1 MPTIK
6 DVAKRAGV
14 SPMTVSRVLNNA
26 SNVKPSTREKV
37 LEAVEELGYV
47 PSGVAK
53 SLRSKRTHTLAL
65 LVPDGANAFWTTVA
79 RGVEDAAQDRGYS
92 VLLCNTDENPTKQ
105 QNYLDVVIRQ
115 QVDGVVIAACDT
127 DAQNLDKLRRARI
140 PTVAIDRYIKGWD
153 VDTVMGDSIAGA
165 RALVRHLIGLGHQRI
180 AMLSGPATTSTAS
193 DRVVGYRI
201 ALDEAGLAYDP
212 RLVKEGEYRALSG
225 ERLTQQ
231 LLGEGLAPTAIFAAN
246 NALLLG
252 AIVALEKRGLR
263 VPQDIALVCFG
274 DLPNT
279 SHFFPFLT
287 VADFASY
294 EMGVNA
300 AQLLFSRLEA
310 EVELKRRCV
319 VLPSRLI
326 VRHSCG
332 SKMAGD
338 GESTFRLSVPIPS
351 DEERQILVKPLSP
364 EEVRGFSDYLAGI
377 PPEILQVEPQPSAFE
392 KSDVGRLLTVLQH
405 QEADRIP
412 HLELGIASKGVYEY
426 VLEREIETNSEH
438 AGLGGLAISPVDRVE
453 FAQRLGMDAVVC
465 RLAWQPGR
473 LAWQPGRLAWQ
484 PDRLSWQPE
493 GEPEGAQGWVQTWSD
508 LEKLESPQSLASQLG
523 CLERH
528 LRAAQGTGVGVVVS
542 LPSFFS
548 GALQALGISDLSS
561 FRQDRP
567 FLEAAIDMLLDYWTR
582 MMWAVCDRFASD
594 LAFVQVDEDLSAAD
608 GDIELFMEIYPRRM
622 ERLIAPA
629 RQHGKLVALHTG
641 GKLDK
646 LLPMVHDIGFEIFYP
661 IQLDAGAALEIKKA
675 WSGRLALI
683 GEFPAPLLASA
694 GLDEIEAQVRETC
707 HRLAPGGGYAIGSSL
722 EIIDTIPP
730 ENFVAMTRAVHR
742 YGRYGS
748 LGSTVADRAHSDGR
762 HPDA

>member
-1 MPTIK
+1 
-6 DVAKRAGV
+6 
-14 SPMTVSRVLNNA
+14 MTVSRVLNDA
-26 SNVKPSTREKV
+26 SNVRPSTREKV
-37 LEAVEELGYV
+37 LAAVEELGYV

-105 QNYLDVVIRQ
+105 QSYLDVVIRQ
-115 QVDGVVIAACDT
+115 QVDGVIIAPCDT
-127 DAQNLDKLRRARI
+127 DAQKLDKLRRTGV
-140 PTVAIDRYIKGWD
+140 PTVVIDRYIKGWD
-153 VDTVMGDSIAGA
+153 VDTVMGDSIGGA
-165 RALVRHLIGLGHQRI
+165 RALVRHLIGLGHEQI
-180 AMLSGPATTSTAS
+180 AVLSGPATTSTAS

-201 ALDEAGLAYDP
+201 ALAEAGLPYDP

-263 VPQDIALVCFG
+263 VPQDIAMVCFG

-279 SHFFPFLT
+279 ARFFPFLT
-287 VADFASY
+287 VADFPSY

-300 AQLLFSRLEA
+300 AQLLFSRVEA
-310 EVELKRRCV
+310 EVDLKRRCV

-338 GESTFRLSVPIPS
+338 RESAFRLSVPVPS
-351 DEERQILVKPLSP
+351 EDEHQVLVKPLSP
-364 EEVRGFSDYLAGI
+364 KEVGEFSEYLVGI
-377 PPEILQVEPQPSAFE
+377 PSEILQVEEQPSRFE
-392 KSDVGRLLTVLQH
+392 KSDVGRLLIVLQH
-405 QEADRIP
+405 READRIP
-412 HLELGIASKGVYEY
+412 HLELGITNKAVYEY
-426 VLEREIETNSEH
+426 VLEREVETNSGR

-465 RLAWQPGR
+465 CLA
-473 LAWQPGRLAWQ
+473 
-484 PDRLSWQPE
+484 WQPE
-493 GEPEGAQGWVQTWSD
+493 GELKGTPGWVKTWSD
-508 LEKLESPQSLASQLG
+508 LEKLESPRSLASQLG
-523 CLERH
+523 CLEGH

-542 LPSFFS
+542 LPSFFN
-548 GALQALGISDLSS
+548 GALQALGIGDLGSCH
-561 FRQDRP
+561 QDRP
-567 FLEAAIDMLLDYWTR
+567 FLEAAIDTLLDYWKR

-594 LAFVQVDEDLSAAD
+594 LAFVQVDEDLSAAE
-608 GDIELFMEIYPRRM
+608 GDAELFMEIYPQRM

-629 RQHGKLVALHTG
+629 KQHGKLVALHAG

-646 LLPMVHDIGFEIFYP
+646 LLSTVHKIGFQILYP
-661 IQLDAGAALEIKKA
+661 SQLDADTALEIKNA

-683 GEFPAPLLASA
+683 GEFPAPLLATASIE
-694 GLDEIEAQVRETC
+694 EIETQVREIC
-707 HRLAPGGGYAIGSSL
+707 SRLGPGGGYAIGSSSA
-722 EIIDTIPP
+722 IADTVPP

-742 YGRYGS
+742 YGRYRS
-748 LGSTVADRAHSDGR
+748 LGSTVPGTGSSQDATPLHGKESD
-762 HPDA
+762 DDETTDD

>member
-1 MPTIK
+1 
-6 DVAKRAGV
+6 
-14 SPMTVSRVLNNA
+14 MTVSRVLNNA
-26 SNVKPSTREKV
+26 SNVKPSTRERV

-105 QNYLDVVIRQ
+105 QNYLDLVIRQ
-115 QVDGVVIAACDT
+115 QVDGVVLAACNT

-153 VDTVMGDSIAGA
+153 VDTVMGDSITGA

-201 ALDEAGLAYDP
+201 ALAEAGLAYDP
-212 RLVKEGEYRALSG
+212 RLMKEGEYRALSG

-326 VRHSCG
+326 IRHSCG
-332 SKMAGD
+332 SKMAGG

-351 DEERQILVKPLSP
+351 EEDRQILVKPLSP
-364 EEVRGFSDYLAGI
+364 GEVLGFSDYLAGI
-377 PPEILQVEPQPSAFE
+377 PPEILQVEQQPSTFE
-392 KSDVGRLLTVLQH
+392 KSVVGRLLTVLQH
-405 QEADRIP
+405 QESDRIP
-412 HLELGIASKGVYEY
+412 HLELGIASKGVYKY
-426 VLEREIETNSEH
+426 VLERELETNSGH
-438 AGLGGLAISPVDRVE
+438 AGLGGLSISQIDRVE
-453 FAQRLGMDAVVC
+453 FAQRLGMDAVAC
-465 RLAWQPGR
+465 RLAWQP
-473 LAWQPGRLAWQ
+473 
-484 PDRLSWQPE
+484 E
-493 GEPEGAQGWVQTWSD
+493 GGLDGAQGWVKTWSD

-542 LPSFFS
+542 LPSFFAS
-548 GALQALGISDLSS
+548 ALQALGISDLSS
-561 FRQDRP
+561 CHQDRP

-594 LAFVQVDEDLSAAD
+594 LAFVQVDEDLSAAE
-608 GDIELFMEIYPRRM
+608 GDAELFMEIYPRRM

-629 RQHGKLVALHTG
+629 KQHGKLVALHSG

-646 LLPMVHDIGFEIFYP
+646 LLPMVHKVGFEIIYP
-661 IQLDAGAALEIKKA
+661 IQLDAGAVLEIKKT

-694 GLDEIEAQVRETC
+694 SPDEIEAQVRETC
-707 HRLAPGGGYAIGSSL
+707 RRLAPGGGYAIGSSS
-722 EIIDTIPP
+722 EITDTVPP

-748 LGSTVADRAHSDGR
+748 LGSTVADGP
-762 HPDA
+762 HPSA

>member
-14 SPMTVSRVLNNA
+14 SPMTVSRVLNKA

-115 QVDGVVIAACDT
+115 QVDGVVIAPCST

-140 PTVAIDRYIKGWD
+140 PTVVIDRYIKGWD
-153 VDTVMGDSIAGA
+153 VDTVMGDSITGA
-165 RALVRHLIGLGHQRI
+165 RALVRHLIGVGHQRI

-201 ALDEAGLAYDP
+201 ALAEAGLAYDP

-300 AQLLFSRLEA
+300 AQLLFSRVDA
-310 EVELKRRCV
+310 GVELKRRCV

-351 DEERQILVKPLSP
+351 EEDRQILVKPLSP
-364 EEVRGFSDYLAGI
+364 EEVLGFSDYLAGI
-377 PPEILQVEPQPSAFE
+377 PPEILQVEQLPSPFE
-392 KSDVGRLLTVLQH
+392 KSDVGRLLTVLRH

-412 HLELGIASKGVYEY
+412 YLELGIASKGMYEY
-426 VLEREIETNSEH
+426 VLERELETNSGH

-453 FAQRLGMDAVVC
+453 FAQRLGMDAVAC
-465 RLAWQPGR
+465 RLT
-473 LAWQPGRLAWQ
+473 
-484 PDRLSWQPE
+484 WQPE
-493 GEPEGAQGWVQTWSD
+493 GEFEGAQGWVKTWSD

-542 LPSFFS
+542 LPSFFA

-561 FRQDRP
+561 CHQDRP
-567 FLEAAIDMLLDYWTR
+567 FLEAAIDMLLDHWTR

-594 LAFVQVDEDLSAAD
+594 LAFVQVDEDLSAAE
-608 GDIELFMEIYPRRM
+608 GDVELFMEIYPRRM
-622 ERLIAPA
+622 ERLIEPA
-629 RQHGKLVALHTG
+629 KQHGKLVALHTR
-641 GKLDK
+641 GKLDN
-646 LLPMVHDIGFEIFYP
+646 LLPVVHEIGFEIVYP
-661 IQLDAGAALEIKKA
+661 IQLDAEAALEIKRT
-675 WSGRLALI
+675 WSGQLALI
-683 GEFPAPLLASA
+683 GEFPVPLLVSA

-707 HRLAPGGGYAIGSSL
+707 RRLAPGGGYAIGSSS
-722 EIIDTIPP
+722 EITDTVPP
-730 ENFVAMTRAVHR
+730 EKFVAMTRAVHR

-748 LGSTVADRAHSDGR
+748 LGSTVADSAHPDGL

>member
-14 SPMTVSRVLNNA
+14 SPMTVSRVLNDA
-26 SNVKPSTREKV
+26 SNVRPSTREKV
-37 LEAVEELGYV
+37 LAAVEELGYV

-79 RGVEDAAQDRGYS
+79 RGVADAAQDRGYS
-92 VLLCNTDENPTKQ
+92 VLLCNTDENPAKQ

-115 QVDGVVIAACDT
+115 QVDGVVIAPCDT
-127 DAQNLDKLRRARI
+127 DAVNLDKLRRAGV

-153 VDTVMGDSIAGA
+153 VDTVMGDSIGGA
-165 RALVRHLIGLGHQRI
+165 RALVRHLIGLGHERI
-180 AMLSGPATTSTAS
+180 AVLSGPATTSTAS

-201 ALDEAGLAYDP
+201 ALAEAGLPYDP

-252 AIVALEKRGLR
+252 AILALEKRGLR
-263 VPQDIALVCFG
+263 VPQDIAMVCFG

-279 SHFFPFLT
+279 SQFFPFLT
-287 VADFASY
+287 VADFPSY

-300 AQLLFSRLEA
+300 AQLLFSRVEA
-310 EVELKRRCV
+310 EVDLKQRCV

-332 SKMAGD
+332 SKLDGN

-351 DEERQILVKPLSP
+351 EDERQILVKPLSP
-364 EEVRGFSDYLAGI
+364 AEVRGFSDHLAGI
-377 PPEILQVEPQPSAFE
+377 PPEILQVEEQPSPFE

-412 HLELGIASKGVYEY
+412 HLELGIASKTVYKY
-426 VLEREIETNSEH
+426 VLEREVEVKSGH
-438 AGLGGLAISPVDRVE
+438 AGLGGLAISPVDRVD

-465 RLAWQPGR
+465 RLAWQPE
-473 LAWQPGRLAWQ
+473 W
-484 PDRLSWQPE
+484 
-493 GEPEGAQGWVQTWSD
+493 EPKDGQGWVQTWSD
-508 LEKLESPQSLASQLG
+508 LEKLESPRSLASQLG
-523 CLERH
+523 CLEGH

-542 LPSFFS
+542 LPSFFA
-548 GALQALGISDLSS
+548 GALQALGIQDLGSS
-561 FRQDRP
+561 HPDRP
-567 FLEAAIDMLLDYWTR
+567 LLEAAIDTLLDYWTR
-582 MMWAVCDRFASD
+582 MMWAVCDRFAGD
-594 LAFVQVDEDLSAAD
+594 LAFVQVDEDLSAAE
-608 GDIELFMEIYPRRM
+608 GDIELYMELYPWRM

-629 RQHGKLVALHTG
+629 RQHGKLVALHTR

-646 LLPMVHDIGFEIFYP
+646 LLPVVHKTGFQILYP
-661 IQLDAGAALEIKKA
+661 RQLNADAALEIKNA

-683 GEFPAPLLASA
+683 GEFPASLLATA
-694 GLDEIEAQVRETC
+694 GTEEIEAQVRETC
-707 HRLAPGGGYAIGSSL
+707 SRLGPGGGYAIGSSSA
-722 EIIDTIPP
+722 IADTVPP
-730 ENFVAMTRAVHR
+730 ESFVAMTRALHR

-748 LGSTVADRAHSDGR
+748 LGNTIPGTSGSGNATLLHGKEKKER
-762 HPDA
+762 

>member
-14 SPMTVSRVLNNA
+14 SPMTVSRVLNDA
-26 SNVKPSTREKV
+26 SNVRPSTREKV
-37 LEAVEELGYV
+37 LAAVEELGYV

-92 VLLCNTDENPTKQ
+92 VLLCNTDENPAKQ

-115 QVDGVVIAACDT
+115 QVDGVVIAPCDT
-127 DAQNLDKLRRARI
+127 DAQNLDKLRRTGV
-140 PTVAIDRYIKGWD
+140 PTVVIDRYIKSWD
-153 VDTVMGDSIAGA
+153 VDTVIGDSIGGA
-165 RALVRHLIGLGHQRI
+165 RALVRHLISLGHQRI

-201 ALDEAGLAYDP
+201 ALAEAGLPYDP

-263 VPQDIALVCFG
+263 VPQDIAMVCFG

-279 SHFFPFLT
+279 AHFFPFLT
-287 VADFASY
+287 VADFPSY

-300 AQLLFSRLEA
+300 AQILFSRVEA
-310 EVELKRRCV
+310 EVDLKRRCV
-319 VLPSRLI
+319 VLPSRMI

-332 SKMAGD
+332 SKMDGD
-338 GESTFRLSVPIPS
+338 GKSTFRLSAPIPS
-351 DEERQILVKPLSP
+351 EDERQILIKPLSP
-364 EEVRGFSDYLAGI
+364 EEVSELSEYLAGI
-377 PPEILQVEPQPSAFE
+377 PSEILQVEEQPSPFE

-412 HLELGIASKGVYEY
+412 HLELGIASKAVYEY
-426 VLEREIETNSEH
+426 VLEREVETNSGR
-438 AGLGGLAISPVDRVE
+438 AGLGGLAVSPVDRVE

-465 RLAWQPGR
+465 CLA
-473 LAWQPGRLAWQ
+473 
-484 PDRLSWQPE
+484 WQPE
-493 GEPEGAQGWVQTWSD
+493 GELEGAPGWVKTWSD
-508 LEKLESPQSLASQLG
+508 LEKLESPRSLASQLG
-523 CLERH
+523 CLEGH

-548 GALQALGISDLSS
+548 GALQALGIGDLGSC
-561 FRQDRP
+561 RQDRP
-567 FLEAAIDMLLDYWTR
+567 LLEAAIDTLLDYWKR
-582 MMWAVCDRFASD
+582 MMWAVCDRFAGD
-594 LAFVQVDEDLSAAD
+594 LAFVQVDEDLSAVE
-608 GDIELFMEIYPRRM
+608 GDIELFMEIYPGRM
-622 ERLIAPA
+622 RRLIAPA
-629 RQHGKLVALHTG
+629 KQHGKLVALHTG
-641 GKLDK
+641 GKLNK
-646 LLPMVHDIGFEIFYP
+646 LLPMVRQIGFEILYP
-661 IQLDAGAALEIKKA
+661 SQLDAGAALEIKEA
-675 WSGRLALI
+675 WGGQLALI
-683 GEFPAPLLASA
+683 GELPAPLLADA
-694 GLDEIEAQVRETC
+694 GREEIEAQVREIC
-707 HRLAPGGGYAIGSSL
+707 RRLASGGGYAIGSSSA
-722 EIIDTIPP
+722 ITDTVPP
-730 ENFVAMTRAVHR
+730 ESFVAMTRAVHR

-748 LGSTVADRAHSDGR
+748 LGSTVPGR
-762 HPDA
+762 

>member
-1 MPTIK
+1 
-6 DVAKRAGV
+6 
-14 SPMTVSRVLNNA
+14 MTVSRVLNNA
-26 SNVKPSTREKV
+26 SNVRPSTRDRV

-53 SLRSKRTHTLAL
+53 SLRSKRTHSLAL
-65 LVPDGANAFWTTVA
+65 LVPDGANPFWTTVA
-79 RGVEDAAQDRGYS
+79 RGVEDTAQDRGYS

-105 QNYLDVVIRQ
+105 QNYLEVVIGQ
-115 QVDGVVIAACDT
+115 QVDGVIIAPCDT
-127 DAQNLDKLRRARI
+127 EAQNLDKLRRARI

-153 VDTVMGDSIAGA
+153 VDTVMGDSITGA

-180 AMLSGPATTSTAS
+180 AVLSGPAATSTAS

-201 ALDEAGLAYDP
+201 ALAEAGLPYDP

-263 VPQDIALVCFG
+263 VPQDIAMVCFG

-287 VADFASY
+287 VADFPSY

-300 AQLLFSRLEA
+300 AQLLLGRVEA
-310 EVELKRRCV
+310 EVDLKRRCV

-351 DEERQILVKPLSP
+351 EEERQLLVKPLSP

-377 PPEILQVEPQPSAFE
+377 PPEILQVEQQPSAFE
-392 KSDVGRLLTVLQH
+392 KSDVGRLLTVLQY
-405 QEADRIP
+405 QEADRVP
-412 HLELGIASKGVYEY
+412 HLELGIASKPVYEY
-426 VLEREIETNSEH
+426 VLEREIESNSEH

-465 RLAWQPGR
+465 RL
-473 LAWQPGRLAWQ
+473 L
-484 PDRLSWQPE
+484 WQPE
-493 GEPEGAQGWVQTWSD
+493 GEPAGAQGWVKSWSD
-508 LEKLESPQSLASQLG
+508 LEKLESPLSLASQLG
-523 CLERH
+523 CLERY

-542 LPSFFS
+542 LPSFFA
-548 GALQALGISDLSS
+548 GALQALGISDLRSC
-561 FRQDRP
+561 RQDRP

-594 LAFVQVDEDLSAAD
+594 LAFVQVDEDLSAVE
-608 GDIELFMEIYPRRM
+608 GDLELFMEIYPRRM

-629 RQHGKLVALHTG
+629 RQHDKLVALRTG
-641 GKLDK
+641 GKLDR
-646 LLPMVHDIGFEIFYP
+646 LLPMVHEIGFEIIYP
-661 IQLDAGAALEIKKA
+661 IQLDAGVALEIKKT

-694 GLDEIEAQVRETC
+694 GPDEIEAQVRETC
-707 HRLAPGGGYAIGSSL
+707 GWLAPGGGYAIGSSL
-722 EIIDTIPP
+722 EITDTVPP
-730 ENFVAMTRAVHR
+730 ENFVAMTWAVHK

-748 LGSTVADRAHSDGR
+748 LGSPVPDDA
-762 HPDA
+762 HPDR

>member
-1 MPTIK
+1 
-6 DVAKRAGV
+6 
-14 SPMTVSRVLNNA
+14 MTVSRVLNNA
-26 SNVKPSTREKV
+26 SNVRPSTRERV
-37 LEAVEELGYV
+37 LETVEELGYV

-92 VLLCNTDENPTKQ
+92 VLLCNTDENPAKQ

-115 QVDGVVIAACDT
+115 QVDGVIIAPCDT
-127 DAQNLDKLRRARI
+127 GAQNLEKLRRARV
-140 PTVAIDRYIKGWD
+140 PTVVIDRYIKGWD
-153 VDTVMGDSIAGA
+153 VDTVIGDSITGA

-180 AMLSGPATTSTAS
+180 AVLSGPATTSTAS

-201 ALDEAGLAYDP
+201 ALAEAGLPYDP

-246 NALLLG
+246 NALMLG

-279 SHFFPFLT
+279 SQFFPFLT
-287 VADFASY
+287 VADLPSY

-300 AQLLFSRLEA
+300 AQLLFSRVEA

-326 VRHSCG
+326 IRHSCG
-332 SKMAGD
+332 SKMDSD

-351 DEERQILVKPLSP
+351 EEERQFLVKPLSL
-364 EEVRGFSDYLAGI
+364 EEVRGFSAYLAGI
-377 PPEILQVEPQPSAFE
+377 PPEILQVEQQPSAFE

-405 QEADRIP
+405 QEADRLP
-412 HLELGIASKGVYEY
+412 HLELGIASKGLYEY
-426 VLEREIETNSEH
+426 VLERELETGSEH
-438 AGLGGLAISPVDRVE
+438 AGLGGLAVSPVDRVE

-465 RLAWQPGR
+465 H
-473 LAWQPGRLAWQ
+473 
-484 PDRLSWQPE
+484 LSWQSERDPRVTR
-493 GEPEGAQGWVQTWSD
+493 GWVKTWSD
-508 LEKLESPQSLASQLG
+508 LEKLESPLSLASQLG

-542 LPSFFS
+542 LPSFFA
-548 GALQALGISDLSS
+548 GALQALDIADLNS

-594 LAFVQVDEDLSAAD
+594 LAFVQVDEDLSAAED
-608 GDIELFMEIYPRRM
+608 DVELFLEIYPRRM
-622 ERLIAPA
+622 KRLISPA
-629 RQHGKLVALHTG
+629 KQHGRLVALHTG
-641 GKLDK
+641 GKLDG
-646 LLPMVHDIGFEIFYP
+646 LLPMVHEIGFDIIYP
-661 IQLDAGAALEIKKA
+661 IQLDAGSALEIKRT

-683 GEFPAPLLASA
+683 GGFPAPLLASA

-707 HRLAPGGGYAIGSSL
+707 HRLAPGGGYAIGSSSD
-722 EIIDTIPP
+722 ITDAIPP

-742 YGRYGS
+742 YGRYGA
-748 LGSTVADRAHSDGR
+748 LGSTASDRAHAS
-762 HPDA
+762 P

>member
-115 QVDGVVIAACDT
+115 QVDGVVIAPCDT

-140 PTVAIDRYIKGWD
+140 PTVVIDRYIKGWD

-180 AMLSGPATTSTAS
+180 AVLSGPATTSTAS

-201 ALDEAGLAYDP
+201 ALAEAGLTYDP

-287 VADFASY
+287 VADFPSY

-300 AQLLFSRLEA
+300 AQLLFGRVEA
-310 EVELKRRCV
+310 EVELKRRSV

-326 VRHSCG
+326 IRHSCG

-338 GESTFRLSVPIPS
+338 GESTFHLSVPIPS
-351 DEERQILVKPLSP
+351 EEERQILVKPLSP

-377 PPEILQVEPQPSAFE
+377 PPEILQIEPQPSAFE

-426 VLEREIETNSEH
+426 VLEREVEGNGEH
-438 AGLGGLAISPVDRVE
+438 AGLGGLSISPVDRVE

-465 RLAWQPGR
+465 RL
-473 LAWQPGRLAWQ
+473 
-484 PDRLSWQPE
+484 SWQPE
-493 GEPEGAQGWVQTWSD
+493 GEPEGAQGWVKTWND

-542 LPSFFS
+542 LPSFFA
-548 GALQALGISDLSS
+548 GALQALGISDLRS

-582 MMWAVCDRFASD
+582 IMWAVCDRFASD
-594 LAFVQVDEDLSAAD
+594 LAFVQVDEDLSAAE
-608 GDIELFMEIYPRRM
+608 GDVELFMEIYPRRM

-629 RQHGKLVALHTG
+629 KQHGKLVALHTG
-641 GKLDK
+641 GKLDR
-646 LLPMVHDIGFEIFYP
+646 LLPMAHETGFEIIYP
-661 IQLDAGAALEIKKA
+661 IQLDADAAIEIKRA
-675 WSGRLALI
+675 WPGRLALI
-683 GEFPAPLLASA
+683 GEFPAPLLASTS
-694 GLDEIEAQVRETC
+694 LDEIEAQVREAC
-707 HRLAPGGGYAIGSSL
+707 RRLAPGGGYAIGSSSD
-722 EIIDTIPP
+722 ITDTVPP
-730 ENFVAMTRAVHR
+730 ESFVAMTRAVHR

-748 LGSTVADRAHSDGR
+748 LGSTIPDGAHSDGF